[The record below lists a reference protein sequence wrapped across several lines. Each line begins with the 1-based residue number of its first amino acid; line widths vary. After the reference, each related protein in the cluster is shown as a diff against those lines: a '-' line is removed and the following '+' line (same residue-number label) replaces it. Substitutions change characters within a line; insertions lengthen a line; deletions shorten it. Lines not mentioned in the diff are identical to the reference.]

1 MDISKFSI
9 LFAAITESS
18 SMAQNQTSE
27 SQTSAIISNES
38 TTKIVEIGTN
48 ETETSTITITNE
60 TSIGAIEENE
70 TKEENVDDSNSASEK
85 PLESS
90 TKESLVSTTSV
101 TSSNYSSV
109 SPTETSTSMA
119 TASEISNGT
128 EIALQTQSN
137 SELLNHRVFNFK
149 DELKQSS
156 ETPVAFSFHY
166 QFWSDEDLIAENY
179 LEFEGSC

>member
-1 MDISKFSI
+1 
-9 LFAAITESS
+9 
-18 SMAQNQTSE
+18 MAQNQTSE
-27 SQTSAIISNES
+27 SQTSATISNEL
-38 TTKIVEIGTN
+38 TTNILEIGTN

-60 TSIGAIEENE
+60 PSIGTN
-70 TKEENVDDSNSASEK
+70 EENVDDSNSASK
-85 PLESS
+85 IPMESS

-101 TSSNYSSV
+101 TSSNYSSI
-109 SPTETSTSMA
+109 SSTETSTSMA

-137 SELLNHRVFNFK
+137 LELLNHRVFNFK